1 MARPSTTPNVRSIS
15 GLRNVRHRGGRW
27 TRAERLSDANEPP
40 FQIDRT
46 KIVVVGS
53 WKAPPG
59 DGAFWSFI
67 GLSSAFGPRPCLI
80 SKLRAEA
87 VSSQLLGAFTS
98 KTTARSNRR
107 PCSYRCQR

>member
-46 KIVVVGS
+46 KNCSCRELEGTAGGRCLLVIYRAGS
-53 WKAPPG
+53 SPWPAV
-59 DGAFWSFI
+59 
-67 GLSSAFGPRPCLI
+67 GPRFVI
-80 SKLRAEA
+80 AQG
-87 VSSQLLGAFTS
+87 SSQ
-98 KTTARSNRR
+98 K
-107 PCSYRCQR
+107 P

>member
-46 KIVVVGS
+46 KIVVAGS

-59 DGAFWSFI
+59 DGAFWSFRDRI
-67 GLSSAFGPRPCLI
+67 LESSHLVGAA
-80 SKLRAEA
+80 KLLDRA
-87 VSSQLLGAFTS
+87 
-98 KTTARSNRR
+98 
-107 PCSYRCQR
+107 